1 MNYNELTSTINQ
13 KIKTITDNIDFL
25 EIAKEIN
32 EDLYMAEN
40 FIAQAEKDI
49 LALIDISIIKEKYIG
64 DFIDGIYEY
73 GTDNDYISDNY
84 ATMSILTDLA
94 FPSDN
99 DLYCLSAILEQGSI
113 HFYQQATKTIMTL
126 VATDLIVEID
136 KLIAN
141 TDNKVNI
148 VFLNE
153 CKHNLN
159 RFLSN

>member
-1 MNYNELTSTINQ
+1 MNYNELQNAINT
-13 KIKTITDNIDFL
+13 KINTITDNIEFL

-32 EDLYMAEN
+32 TDLFMAEN
-40 FIAQAEKDI
+40 FIAQAEKHI
-49 LALIDISIIKEKYIG
+49 FNEINIDLVKEKYIG

-73 GTDNDYISDNY
+73 GTDNDYTSDNY

-99 DLYCLSAILEQGSI
+99 DLYSLAAILEQGAI

-136 KLIAN
+136 KLITN
-141 TDNKVNI
+141 IDNQGNI

-153 CKHNLN
+153 WRNNIN
-159 RFLSN
+159 RFLND

>member
-32 EDLYMAEN
+32 KNLYMAEN
-40 FIAQAEKDI
+40 FIAQADKDI

-73 GTDNDYISDNY
+73 GTDNDYTSDNY
-84 ATMSILTDLA
+84 TTMSILTDLA

-99 DLYCLSAILEQGSI
+99 DLYSLAAILEQGSI
-113 HFYQQATKTIMTL
+113 HFYQQATKAIMTL

-136 KLIAN
+136 NLIAN
-141 TDNKVNI
+141 TDNKGNI

-153 CKHNLN
+153 WKHNLN
-159 RFLSN
+159 RFLNN